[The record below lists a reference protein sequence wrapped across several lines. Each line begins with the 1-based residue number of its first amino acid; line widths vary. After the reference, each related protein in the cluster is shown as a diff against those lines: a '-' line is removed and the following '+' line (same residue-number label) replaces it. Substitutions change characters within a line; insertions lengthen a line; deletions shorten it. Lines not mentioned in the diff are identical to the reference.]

1 MENNIEKIYQCEKCK
16 KIFRQKNDLF
26 RHKKRKIPCE
36 IRRIIII
43 EDDETFYPCDYC
55 NKKYETKSGIRKH
68 LLSCVEKKIIDAIAE
83 NNKINIINELKNK
96 VINDLKPIN
105 IDKKEVIDDLKP
117 IKLDN
122 NKAINDLKPI
132 NIDKNI
138 NIVKYF
144 KKKIPPNL
152 KIKVWNKYIGD
163 EIGKSKC
170 TCCKLIDI
178 YQASFS
184 CGHIISEFN
193 GGENKI
199 DNLMPICNSCNSS
212 MGIKDMNEYKKEFFD
227 NNIEKKNVNKI
238 NEQKTKNIIINGN
251 VIINRNNVSNNH

>member
-1 MENNIEKIYQCEKCK
+1 MKNVNEKIKKNYECEKCK

-36 IRRIIII
+36 IKRVVII
-43 EDDETFYPCDYC
+43 EEDEKTLYQCEYC
-55 NKKYETKSGIRKH
+55 KKKYTAMSGVNKH
-68 LLSCVEKKIIDAIAE
+68 LMSCVEKKIIDAIAE
-83 NNKINIINELKNK
+83 NNKINIINEYELKNK
-96 VINDLKPIN
+96 VINN
-105 IDKKEVIDDLKP
+105 
-117 IKLDN
+117 
-122 NKAINDLKPI
+122 LKPI

-138 NIVKYF
+138 DTLKYV

-170 TCCKLIDI
+170 TCCNLIDI

-193 GGENKI
+193 GGENKVE
-199 DNLMPICNSCNSS
+199 NLMPICNSCNSS
-212 MGIKDMNEYKKEFFD
+212 MGIKDMNKYKKEFFD